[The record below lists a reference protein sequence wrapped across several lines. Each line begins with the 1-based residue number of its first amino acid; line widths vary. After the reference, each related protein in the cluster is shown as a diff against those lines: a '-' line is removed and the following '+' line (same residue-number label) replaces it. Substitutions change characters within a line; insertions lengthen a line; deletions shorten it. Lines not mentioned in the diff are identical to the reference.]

1 MPRYRTDIAVNT
13 KVKQGYSFDPVI
25 EADRAAEA
33 AIRAE
38 IARRFSDHA
47 ILGKELGLTGSG
59 SALHA
64 ETLRILGS
72 PPLRRPWTHALA
84 IIARMSACNLDRS
97 PRDRGGPFR
106 EGPHHSTSL
115 TTP

>member
-33 AIRAE
+33 AICAE
-38 IARRFSDHA
+38 IAGHFSHHA
-47 ILGKELGLTGSG
+47 ILGKELGMTGSEPM
-59 SALHA
+59 LHA
-64 ETLRILGS
+64 EALRILRP

-97 PRDRGGPFR
+97 PRDRGRPFR
-106 EGPHHSTSL
+106 
-115 TTP
+115 

>member
-38 IARRFSDHA
+38 IAGRFSHHA
-47 ILGKELGLTGSG
+47 ILGKELGLTGSEPM
-59 SALHA
+59 LHA
-64 ETLRILGS
+64 EALRILGS
-72 PPLRRPWTHALA
+72 PPPRRPWTHALA
-84 IIARMSACNLDRS
+84 IIARMSAYNLDRS